1 MRQIRN
7 ELGKTKAM
15 CLVVEG
21 KEIPRWCEHYP
32 GTQDND
38 GWTVAMYLIFNEKE
52 IPAQWEHDPSL

>member
-1 MRQIRN
+1 
-7 ELGKTKAM
+7 M

-52 IPAQWEHDPSL
+52 IPAQWEHDPAI